1 VTVTPDV
8 ALRRDGIWLAGR
20 RMSAL
25 LLYGALP
32 ALLLAYMLGRSVHDH
47 FAFDFHQ
54 FWQGGHDVVHGH
66 SPYPAAGS
74 VPDGGDP
81 SLDPEAIQAVFRFPY
96 PAPAAF
102 LMVPF
107 GAMPFW
113 LAAGLFVIA
122 SGAAIVVALRLLG
135 LEDWRCYGIV
145 FASMPALG
153 ALRLGTLTPLLLL
166 GLALAW
172 RFRDRLVV
180 CAAIVGSLIA
190 VKLFLWPIAVWLLV
204 SRRFATAALTAAI
217 AAGATIV
224 SWAVLGFAGMADYP
238 AQLSSLTASV
248 QAKGWSVVSLA
259 VAVGAPA
266 TAGKVAAALVAAA
279 LFCWALVVRRDAWT
293 FTVAVVVALL
303 LSPIVWLHYFLLLAA
318 PLAIR
323 FPALAPPWAL
333 LLLFWISPF
342 QETDGDV
349 WRIGV
354 GLVVLA
360 CACIVTPA
368 GPPKVRPA

>member
-1 VTVTPDV
+1 MTVTPDV
-8 ALRRDGIWLAGR
+8 ALRRDGVWLASR
-20 RMSAL
+20 RLSEL
-25 LLYGALP
+25 LFYGALP

-74 VPDGGDP
+74 VPGGGDP
-81 SLDPEAIQAVFRFPY
+81 SLDPEGIQAVFRFPY

-102 LMVPF
+102 LMAPF
-107 GAMPFW
+107 GALPFW

-122 SGAAIVVALRLLG
+122 SGVAIVVALRLLG
-135 LEDWRCYGIV
+135 LDDWRCYGIV

-172 RFRDRLVV
+172 RLRDRLVV

-190 VKLFLWPIAVWLLV
+190 VKLFLWPMAVWLLV

-224 SWAVLGFAGMADYP
+224 SWAALGFAGMADYP

-342 QETDGDV
+342 QETGGDV
-349 WRIGV
+349 WRIGL